1 MTTIPFDGPTL
12 LTAKRISGFVDIP
25 ENKNAEESPM
35 GNWGNGNVSFTPDD
49 AVGGKSEDQE
59 RMAGPT
65 YLKRTS
71 TMAGNIVVIDI
82 EGQESQAFWLQRK
95 VGQTA
100 HGSIRLGFVL
110 RYSETESADSEGAAG
125 RVWELAP
132 GPATEGDAGID
143 YQMVAIKIL
152 DTAVLNSDHAADSL
166 LHNPVNELCALQ
178 MVAKHYE
185 KKGKTGHV
193 VATKLIAVS
202 SQHVYAILPYYPDGT
217 LFQFC
222 LSQESLKEPVA
233 RFFFRQILQVS
244 SDVKLVSN
252 HNFAKN
258 RCPDPVCIWL
268 LVGYRDSANGRVMSS
283 KPIIGDH
290 RDGWRSNLYL

>member
-1 MTTIPFDGPTL
+1 MTTIPFDGPKL

-25 ENKNAEESPM
+25 ESKNEESPM
-35 GNWGNGNVSFTPDD
+35 GNWGNGNVNFTPDEP
-49 AVGGKSEDQE
+49 AAGPKSDEQQE

-71 TMAGNIVVIDI
+71 TMAGNIVVIDV
-82 EGQESQAFWLQRK
+82 EGAKSQAFWLQRK

-110 RYSETESADSEGAAG
+110 RCNETDDSDGGGAG

-132 GPATEGDAGID
+132 GPSADGDSGLD

-152 DTAVLNSDHAADSL
+152 DTTVLDANHSADSL
-166 LHNPVNELCALQ
+166 LHNPVHELSALQ
-178 MVAKHYE
+178 MVASHYE
-185 KKGKTGHV
+185 KKGKQGHV
-193 VATKLIAVS
+193 VSTKLVAVS

-217 LFQFC
+217 LFQYC

-233 RFFFRQILQVS
+233 RFFFRQILQVRLS
-244 SDVKLVSN
+244 SGN
-252 HNFAKN
+252 A
-258 RCPDPVCIWL
+258 
-268 LVGYRDSANGRVMSS
+268 
-283 KPIIGDH
+283 
-290 RDGWRSNLYL
+290 